1 MLNNRK
7 LYGVAYGEKSNK
19 YKQNILD
26 KICKIS
32 ARMALKIT
40 TVAYLKKPNY

>member
-19 YKQNILD
+19 YKQNILI
-26 KICKIS
+26 KFV
-32 ARMALKIT
+32 RFL
-40 TVAYLKKPNY
+40 PEGH